1 MLRTGGTQ
9 IIKWTAEGAGKGRK
23 DSAEYSRKS
32 CVGNGEGAG
41 SEDRVYRD
49 VRHTSVAGDMMV
61 SRRVYGIAVNQGD
74 KSILPVGAEL
84 AVIIKPHSKLVVK

>member
-1 MLRTGGTQ
+1 MCPYREPGLLRTGGTQ

-61 SRRVYGIAVNQGD
+61 SRRVYGIAVNQGGTAD
-74 KSILPVGAEL
+74 QLYEFAPDRM
-84 AVIIKPHSKLVVK
+84 